1 MVKGNVTSSWVAL
14 LRSSKGNSKWL
25 TKSVGNCSLAVE
37 SCNDGVVDVVEG
49 MIEGG
54 WSRGWQCA
62 RDAGPYGA
70 CRRLLGHRQVGKS
83 STWPDLNL
91 PSGSERHLC

>member
-14 LRSSKGNSKWL
+14 LRSSKGNSQWL

-62 RDAGPYGA
+62 RDAGPTEHA
-70 CRRLLGHRQVGKS
+70 AASWDIAKS
-83 STWPDLNL
+83 ASPAH
-91 PSGSERHLC
+91 GQI

>member
-1 MVKGNVTSSWVAL
+1 MVKGNVTSSWDAL
-14 LRSSKGNSKWL
+14 LRSSKGNSQSL
-25 TKSVGNCSLAVE
+25 TESVGNCSLAVE

-62 RDAGPYGA
+62 RDAA
-70 CRRLLGHRQVGKS
+70 LRSNAAASWMVGHRQVGKF
-83 STWPDLNL
+83 STWPR
-91 PSGSERHLC
+91 SKSAFT